1 MENVQYQ
8 PLDTIPDAA
17 HRMKPSQTK
26 QDMALKRLQ
35 YLISGIFRPL
45 DILGHEISLDNENA
59 NIQRYL
65 TILADCRTLLLN
77 LSSQVN
83 DMRNTLGFQTINP
96 TFKSTAAPTQKFYD
110 ASCRFSSSPS
120 NSPDTLFLYSYAPL
134 KLLSVLQF
142 NVGSAKLLEY
152 PQQNHVFLS
161 DDVVTMGNWSSS
173 AVFENHYCR
182 EHLSQFDFSNTLID
196 IDDASDEDD
205 DQFFDAEDNMT
216 CD

>member
-161 DDVVTMGNWSSS
+161 GPSLNISLLKQVFLKMMLSPWATGLPPLSLKITI
-173 AVFENHYCR
+173 AVNIS
-182 EHLSQFDFSNTLID
+182 LNLI
-196 IDDASDEDD
+196 SP
-205 DQFFDAEDNMT
+205 T
-216 CD
+216 R

>member
-1 MENVQYQ
+1 
-8 PLDTIPDAA
+8 
-17 HRMKPSQTK
+17 
-26 QDMALKRLQ
+26 MALKRLQ

-161 DDVVTMGNWSSS
+161 GPSLNISLLKQVFLKMMLSPWATGLPPLSLKITI
-173 AVFENHYCR
+173 AVNIS
-182 EHLSQFDFSNTLID
+182 LNLI
-196 IDDASDEDD
+196 SP
-205 DQFFDAEDNMT
+205 T
-216 CD
+216 R

>member
-1 MENVQYQ
+1 
-8 PLDTIPDAA
+8 
-17 HRMKPSQTK
+17 
-26 QDMALKRLQ
+26 MALKRLQ

-83 DMRNTLGFQTINP
+83 DMPGIP
-96 TFKSTAAPTQKFYD
+96 K
-110 ASCRFSSSPS
+110 
-120 NSPDTLFLYSYAPL
+120 
-134 KLLSVLQF
+134 
-142 NVGSAKLLEY
+142 
-152 PQQNHVFLS
+152 